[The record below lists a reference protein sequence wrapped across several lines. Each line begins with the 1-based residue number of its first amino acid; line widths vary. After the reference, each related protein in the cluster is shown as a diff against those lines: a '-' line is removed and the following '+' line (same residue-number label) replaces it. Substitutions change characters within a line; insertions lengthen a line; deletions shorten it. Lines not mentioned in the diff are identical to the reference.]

1 MHCTQFSH
9 NVYHKTII
17 ILYDGKGSL
26 GELEQKVYNM
36 FTISNDIL
44 GLAMILPIE
53 NPSTKP
59 LESPSFIVV
68 EACPTC
74 DFFYSCND
82 ISCPL
87 VVTHTIPSA
96 WDYMWC
102 DKKCLIQGFLHLF
115 QNFNHFVWFMED
127 EYGGGSISFE
137 SG

>member
-9 NVYHKTII
+9 NVYHKAII
-17 ILYDGKGSL
+17 ILYDGKGCL
-26 GELEQKVYNM
+26 GELEQRVYNM

-44 GLAMILPIE
+44 GLAMSLPIE
-53 NPSTKP
+53 NPNTKP

-102 DKKCLIQGFLHLF
+102 DKKCLIHVCCICFKTSIILF
-115 QNFNHFVWFMED
+115 GLWKMNMVVVL
-127 EYGGGSISFE
+127 
-137 SG
+137 